1 MRPPTLRTL
10 AAALA
15 ALALL
20 AGCEEDNNYDYLHS
34 HTTYCREILPYLGAR
49 PVVHPRELRHI
60 EDLLLDRLAVD
71 LDDDVSFPNP
81 LYRGARCRGDLAYE
95 DYSLEVWEVECRYAP
110 FEYAYLTCEV
120 DTY

>member
-1 MRPPTLRTL
+1 MTTFIPTPLT
-10 AAALA
+10 
-15 ALALL
+15 
-20 AGCEEDNNYDYLHS
+20 AGKSCLTWE
-34 HTTYCREILPYLGAR
+34 
-49 PVVHPRELRHI
+49 PVRSSIHGNFDISKTCCLT
-60 EDLLLDRLAVD
+60 RLAVD